1 MMTTTTNSKLNSAA
15 AKNFIT
21 VPTKTH
27 DGGAKAACNS
37 QPAAKRPRRTPARKH
52 EDPFMYYSHQ
62 ETRMHALLFQD
73 EDDYPHL
80 QNESAINS
88 EPVVRKTRISFEL
101 HPALLLED
109 LFLDNHHL
117 VAEDDDD
124 DFDMIAYLH

>member
-1 MMTTTTNSKLNSAA
+1 M
-15 AKNFIT
+15 
-21 VPTKTH
+21 
-27 DGGAKAACNS
+27 
-37 QPAAKRPRRTPARKH
+37 RT
-52 EDPFMYYSHQ
+52 
-62 ETRMHALLFQD
+62 LLFQVQD
-73 EDDYPHL
+73 ENDYLHL
-80 QNESAINS
+80 QNESAVNN